1 MRFPRRKPPPPSSPL
16 MVALAL
22 ALANKAARSFKQAPS
37 LAGRSRAAL
46 AGAAGAA
53 SLTALS
59 ALVSSRRQQG
69 R

>member
-1 MRFPRRKPPPPSSPL
+1 VRFPRRQPPPPSRPL

-22 ALANKAARSFKQAPS
+22 ALANKAARSLKQAPS
-37 LAGRSRAAL
+37 LGGRSRAAM

-59 ALVSSRRQQG
+59 AFVSSRRQQG